1 MDAHP
6 HTCFKPWMEECK
18 KKIERGG
25 GEEKEEEMIRKCVP
39 VAS

>member
-18 KKIERGG
+18 KKIERG
-25 GEEKEEEMIRKCVP
+25 EEKRKKKK
-39 VAS
+39 